1 MKHNPRILNIST
13 QGEAVEELNRI
24 GVEPYGIEAMVPK
37 MIHFNLLLEGIQTKV
52 ANILKQEMLSIGGDV
67 AVSRGTVDCSREK
80 TDAVVMGTLKQIE
93 RFIEK
98 ISRQPFGIARLA
110 EDIRQTLSQYN
121 SKTSVLKTSRRE
133 IRIGERPL
141 IMGILNVTPDSFSD
155 GGLHARL
162 DEAVELGLRMEAEGA
177 DIIDIGGESSRPG
190 SEGVSADMELGRVV
204 PVIAKLTKTI
214 KIPLSIDTVKLE
226 VAEAAAGLGAEIL
239 NDISALTVDDRLAGM
254 AARTGM
260 AVVLMHM
267 RGKPRTMQAGNL
279 KYASLRGELL
289 AFLRERVDAVVGQG
303 VERDRIAIDPGIG
316 FGKTTEDNLK
326 ILKHLRE
333 FKSLGL
339 PLLVGPS
346 RKTFIGK
353 ITGESIPADRT
364 AGTAAA
370 VAAAVMNG
378 ADIIRVHDVKTM
390 RQVADMS
397 YAVVEV

>member
-1 MKHNPRILNIST
+1 
-13 QGEAVEELNRI
+13 
-24 GVEPYGIEAMVPK
+24 
-37 MIHFNLLLEGIQTKV
+37 
-52 ANILKQEMLSIGGDV
+52 
-67 AVSRGTVDCSREK
+67 
-80 TDAVVMGTLKQIE
+80 
-93 RFIEK
+93 
-98 ISRQPFGIARLA
+98 
-110 EDIRQTLSQYN
+110 
-121 SKTSVLKTSRRE
+121 
-133 IRIGERPL
+133 
-141 IMGILNVTPDSFSD
+141 
-155 GGLHARL
+155 
-162 DEAVELGLRMEAEGA
+162 
-177 DIIDIGGESSRPG
+177 
-190 SEGVSADMELGRVV
+190 MELGRVV

-316 FGKTTEDNLK
+316 LFGKTTEDNLK
-326 ILKHLRE
+326 ILKHLRV

-346 RKTFIGK
+346 RKAFIGK